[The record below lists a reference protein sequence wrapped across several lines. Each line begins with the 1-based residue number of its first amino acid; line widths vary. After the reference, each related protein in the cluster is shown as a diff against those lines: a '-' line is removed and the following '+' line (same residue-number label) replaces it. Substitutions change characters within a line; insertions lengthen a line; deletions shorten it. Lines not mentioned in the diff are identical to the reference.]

1 MIFYPS
7 CLPCGKLDLLGLS
20 GVYSVI
26 VTLLFSVGNLVWST
40 WDHTPRQ
47 TRPSTVRSRQVGHRP
62 AFPTLHRLHSCH
74 PPTHTHQ
81 PAAVP
86 TLAPLACVVRR
97 PPAGAV
103 DRVTRPTVLCSPGM
117 LAQPCTPTPAD
128 QSLLWRSCISSTVCA
143 CNTREAT
150 VWHAYSHFSLGKEAS
165 PPQVLFYHVFLLCP
179 FVCLPLLGCQ
189 MCLHH
194 QNSVGQCSLTHLSQF
209 GPSWTHSWQQ

>member
-1 MIFYPS
+1 M
-7 CLPCGKLDLLGLS
+7 
-20 GVYSVI
+20 
-26 VTLLFSVGNLVWST
+26 WST

-62 AFPTLHRLHSCH
+62 AFPTAHTPQATQP
-74 PPTHTHQ
+74 PPTHPH
-81 PAAVP
+81 AP
-86 TLAPLACVVRR
+86 TGSSTETGTLACVVRR

-103 DRVTRPTVLCSPGM
+103 DRMTRPTVLYSPRM

-128 QSLLWRSCISSTVCA
+128 QSLLRRSCISSTVCA

-165 PPQVLFYHVFLLCP
+165 PPQVLFYLVFLLCP
-179 FVCLPLLGCQ
+179 CVCLPLLACQ

-194 QNSVGQCSLTHLSQF
+194 QNSVGQCSLTHLSQS
-209 GPSWTHSWQQ
+209 GPSRTHSWQQ